1 MRKFCWQRHKA
12 SLSDGLSG
20 DGLQIDGH
28 KSKIGTWKRCSGIS
42 KAGMV
47 RIAQGLA
54 MAGGEDVG
62 RNR

>member
-1 MRKFCWQRHKA
+1 MLVSEKRYG
-12 SLSDGLSG
+12 LSRDGLK
-20 DGLQIDGH
+20 IEGH
-28 KSKIGTWKRCSGIS
+28 KSKIGTWKRCSGRS